1 MARQKHTALMTVS
14 MPREMAAQVEAVRK
28 AEHRTR
34 SELVREALRTYFAL
48 AARFPEEEAT
58 PAELRALRQARRAV
72 ARGEYVTLGQLL
84 DELEPDRRKA
94 RGKGT
99 QTSAAR

>member
-14 MPREMAAQVEAVRK
+14 LPREMAAQVETVRK

-58 PAELRALRQARRAV
+58 PAELRALRQARREFE
-72 ARGEYVTLGQLL
+72 RGETVNLTEYLRHLQPRT
-84 DELEPDRRKA
+84 RKA
-94 RGKGT
+94 RTK
-99 QTSAAR
+99 AARHASA